1 MTKEMEMKLALDAYD
16 EEMENIR
23 KEYDRRFKK
32 LLESGEAL
40 AEGVL
45 ELNAW
50 SIQKKEEAKRVFV
63 KEWTLISAK

>member
-1 MTKEMEMKLALDAYD
+1 MTKEMEMKFALDAYD

-32 LLESGEAL
+32 LLERGEAL

-63 KEWTLISAK
+63 KEWTLISEK